1 MLVRKKY
8 SLELSII
15 YINHIFCN
23 PCGDLLKLDTLMM
36 ESVESPQTTIHMKK
50 ITDEYDLHLPAKNK
64 GIQYLLSLATILI
77 CVGEWQGNSP
87 LAEQKYARLY
97 ACFSL
102 PKEDCTVILEP
113 HIDLLPLSNISCS
126 SCHSNSTARPF
137 YTAWFAPESGYAR
150 EKKKDIPAQF
160 L

>member
-102 PKEDCTVILEP
+102 PKEDSTVILEP

-137 YTAWFAPESGYAR
+137 YTA
-150 EKKKDIPAQF
+150 
-160 L
+160 